1 MSAGAGMGPPPPARG
16 WRGATKLLRRGPLS
30 ALVDHL
36 LFRRGT
42 ERSQAV
48 ARLVLTSGAVAYLC
62 AMAARS
68 PAPAVTAG
76 LQTAAAFLGF
86 AVLLYFTTR
95 LWPRPSRLRRVVAI
109 LADQGTISY
118 AMHATGGIGAVF
130 YPLYLW
136 VSVGNGM
143 RFGPGYLALATA
155 AGLAG
160 FGAVV
165 AAGPYWHANAPLAA
179 GLLLGILVLPAFYW
193 TLLRDLHRANRRLAG
208 RLRGREASAGA
219 DPLTGLADRHRFLE
233 ALGERVA
240 WALAGRRRLGL
251 AVADLDGL
259 ARVNDGLGHEAGDA
273 LLRQAAHRLRRLAR
287 PGDTVA
293 RIGADEFV
301 LLRPDPPAG
310 SALAREVLDALE
322 PPYRLAGNAV
332 SVGANVGV
340 ALLPD
345 HAASGGELLRA
356 AQQALHRARHEGGGR
371 HRVHGPGMARCS
383 SEALLTETAL
393 HRALARGELVLHFQ
407 PRVALASGAIVAAE
421 ALLRWERPGHGLL
434 RPAAFLAL
442 AERSELICRMGEWVL
457 GEVVAMRRRLESA
470 GHGEVALAANLAPVE
485 LGRAELCAR
494 LARALGGEGTEH
506 PWLELEI
513 TERAA
518 LDPGPELREIL
529 LQLRRRKVRIAL
541 DDFGTGYS
549 SLAHLRELPVDILK
563 IDSRFVAGVDRE
575 PRDRALVEAVLRLA
589 HALGIRVVAEGVER
603 PSQARILA
611 ELGCD
616 EAQGYLYHPPL
627 PPDGFLAL
635 LYRHAREHKGRT
647 TRH

>member
-1 MSAGAGMGPPPPARG
+1 MGPGWGHPWARG
-16 WRGATKLLRRGPLS
+16 WRGATTLLRRGPFS

-42 ERSQAV
+42 ERSQAI
-48 ARLVLTSGAVAYLC
+48 ARLVLTSGAAAYLC

-76 LQTAAAFLGF
+76 LRTAIAFLGF
-86 AVLLYFTTR
+86 AVLLYLTTR

-109 LADQGTISY
+109 LADQGAISY
-118 AMHATGGIGAVF
+118 AMHVTGGIGAVF

-143 RFGPGYLALATA
+143 RFGPAYLALATA
-155 AGLAG
+155 AGLGG

-165 AAGPYWHANAPLAA
+165 AAGPYWHANAPLAG

-193 TLLRDLHRANRRLAG
+193 TLLRDLHRANRQLADW
-208 RLRGREASAGA
+208 LRSQETRAGT
-219 DPLTGLADRHRFLE
+219 DPLTGLADRRRFLGL
-233 ALGERVA
+233 LGEHVSR
-240 WALAGRRRLGL
+240 ALAGGRRLGL
-251 AVADLDGL
+251 AVVDLDGL

-310 SALAREVLDALE
+310 SALAREVLAALE
-322 PPYRLAGNAV
+322 PPYRLAGEAV

-345 HAASGGELLRA
+345 HAASGSELLRA

-371 HRVHGPGMARCS
+371 HRVHGPGMVRCS

-421 ALLRWERPGHGLL
+421 ALLRWNRPGHGLL

-457 GEVVAMRRRLESA
+457 AEVVAMRRRLEAA
-470 GHGEVALAANLAPVE
+470 GHGGITLAANLAPVE

-494 LARALGGEGTEH
+494 LAHALGGDSAEH

-518 LDPGPELREIL
+518 LDPGPELREVL
-529 LQLRRRKVRIAL
+529 VQLRRRRVRVAL

-549 SLAHLRELPVDILK
+549 SLAHLRELPVDVLK
-563 IDSRFVAGVDRE
+563 IDSRFVAGVDRA

-589 HALGIRVVAEGVER
+589 HAFGIRVVAEGVER
-603 PSQARILA
+603 AAQARVLA

-616 EAQGYLYHPPL
+616 EAQGFLYHPPL
-627 PPDGFLAL
+627 AADDFLAL
-635 LYRHAREHKGRT
+635 LDRQAREGKGGT
-647 TRH
+647 GPH